1 MHNDHRELLL
11 EELRSRG
18 MQVKNKEKVTVLKK
32 LLINN
37 ECPNPTI
44 DPNEKTFFLPKFLTA
59 TDWMKDNLSETL
71 AKIVG
76 VRLER
81 SSD

>member
-1 MHNDHRELLL
+1 MQSTIDSSSDNDAPK
-11 EELRSRG
+11 STT
-18 MQVKNKEKVTVLKK
+18 EKITVLKK
-32 LLINN
+32 LLIDD
-37 ECPNPTI
+37 EHPNPTT
-44 DPNEKTFFLPKFLTA
+44 DPNEKKFFLPKFLTA